1 MNNCSFV
8 SFSDARKCL
17 KKRLPDFHKGEA
29 GTVLVVGGSK
39 DYIGSPAL
47 AGLSALRS
55 GVDLVKVAAPENA
68 AYCINCLSLD
78 LVTAKFDGDYFNKSH
93 VKEITSL
100 SKEFDSVLLGNGI
113 SLNKGT
119 REFMRKLIPKIKNN
133 LILDADAIKAAK
145 GLKLKG
151 VLLTPHMV
159 EFKEVFGEIPPLKLS
174 ERIKLVKEKAGKSNS
189 VILLKGRIDV
199 IAEKEK
205 TKLNSTGNARM
216 AVAGTGDALAGLA
229 AGFAAQCGDLFD
241 AACAAAFVN
250 GKAGELLAREKGNS
264 FIASDLIEVYPRI
277 LKKK

>member
-8 SFSDARKCL
+8 NFSDVRKCL

-29 GTVLVVGGSK
+29 GTVLVVGGSR

-68 AYCINCLSLD
+68 AYCINCISPD
-78 LVTAKFDGDYFNKSH
+78 LVTVKFDGDYFNKSH
-93 VKEITSL
+93 VKEIASL
-100 SKEFDSVLLGNGI
+100 SREFDSVLLGNGI

-119 REFMRKLIPKIKNN
+119 KEFMRKLIPKIKNN

-145 GLKLKG
+145 GLKLNG
-151 VLLTPHMV
+151 ILLTPHMI
-159 EFKEVFGEIPPLKLS
+159 EFKEVFGTLPPLKLS
-174 ERIKLVKEKAGKSNS
+174 ERIKLVKEKVRKSNS

-199 IAEKEK
+199 ISEREK
-205 TKLNSTGNARM
+205 TRLNYTGNARM
-216 AVAGTGDALAGLA
+216 TVAGTGDTLAGLVV
-229 AGFAAQCGDLFD
+229 GFAAQCGNLFD

-250 GKAGELLAREKGNS
+250 GKAGEILFREKGNA